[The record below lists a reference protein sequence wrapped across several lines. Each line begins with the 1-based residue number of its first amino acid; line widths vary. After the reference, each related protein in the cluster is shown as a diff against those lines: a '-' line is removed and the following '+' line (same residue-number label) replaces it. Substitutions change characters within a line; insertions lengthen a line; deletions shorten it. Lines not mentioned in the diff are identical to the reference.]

1 MLQCC
6 SVWTSVAVRINASR
20 PRHLQCCSAAHRQH
34 EFSRILIFL
43 HQDEKYLFFCLL
55 QLPRQRDVTAAARY
69 EAASGACCSFTFTV
83 VREMQSSEPC
93 CTLYCRYTRLSRS
106 HAFII
111 LYSYVCNVC
120 VHAAMAAI
128 DPHCCVPHILP
139 DTAPDWMLQ
148 CAGCTLLGPA
158 QVSPVSSLLQRCSA
172 AVSGYL
178 QGPDTVLTI
187 CSTQPPASQDRGPLT
202 RPEYASSQL
211 HSDTSLCSLQRIVYD
226 YEYGSKTDRLGIFSG
241 Y

>member
-1 MLQCC
+1 MQSQLLQEVKGNVCRHRCVQQQAAVLQCC

-93 CTLYCRYTRLSRS
+93 CTLYCRYTGLS
-106 HAFII
+106 
-111 LYSYVCNVC
+111 
-120 VHAAMAAI
+120 
-128 DPHCCVPHILP
+128 
-139 DTAPDWMLQ
+139 
-148 CAGCTLLGPA
+148 
-158 QVSPVSSLLQRCSA
+158 
-172 AVSGYL
+172 
-178 QGPDTVLTI
+178 
-187 CSTQPPASQDRGPLT
+187 
-202 RPEYASSQL
+202 
-211 HSDTSLCSLQRIVYD
+211 
-226 YEYGSKTDRLGIFSG
+226 SKGR
-241 Y
+241 

>member
-1 MLQCC
+1 MSAGTGACSSRRQCC
-6 SVWTSVAVRINASR
+6 SVWTSVAVRINVSR

-128 DPHCCVPHILP
+128 DPHCC
-139 DTAPDWMLQ
+139 APTSCLTPLLT
-148 CAGCTLLGPA
+148 GCCSVRA
-158 QVSPVSSLLQRCSA
+158 ARSSLLHKSRPCPRCCSA
-172 AVSGYL
+172 AVL
-178 QGPDTVLTI
+178 QCLDI
-187 CSTQPPASQDRGPLT
+187 CRGQTRSSPSAARNHQPARTGGL
-202 RPEYASSQL
+202 
-211 HSDTSLCSLQRIVYD
+211 
-226 YEYGSKTDRLGIFSG
+226 
-241 Y
+241 